1 MRDGKGN
8 QSPNSFGVL
17 SFLFVAP
24 EERVPRD
31 SSERLGEAITFT
43 DWRNINALVSK
54 TNQVHTTM
62 HSKTNLSPR
71 HSHNGS
77 SVFT

>member
-24 EERVPRD
+24 AERVPRD

-43 DWRNINALVSK
+43 D
-54 TNQVHTTM
+54 
-62 HSKTNLSPR
+62 
-71 HSHNGS
+71 
-77 SVFT
+77 

>member
-1 MRDGKGN
+1 MKRKKKRNTMRDGKGN

-31 SSERLGEAITFT
+31 SSERLEEAITFT
-43 DWRNINALVSK
+43 D
-54 TNQVHTTM
+54 
-62 HSKTNLSPR
+62 
-71 HSHNGS
+71 
-77 SVFT
+77 